1 MINDEEYLK
10 LAKMNRNRVERFQI
24 KEKQEREKYFTE
36 DDELSEDEVETGLA
50 AFFD

>member
-1 MINDEEYLK
+1 MYSKEYLK
-10 LAKMNRNRVERFQI
+10 LAKKSRDRI
-24 KEKQEREKYFTE
+24 EKAQHEEREKYFTE